1 MHLAEQVAEVKE
13 VQAYLGARPVEWLLA
28 NADVGSDWCLI
39 HCTQMNDSETGGL
52 AASGAVAGLCPITE
66 SSLGDGIFNG
76 INFRDSGG
84 HFGVGSDSNIHIAL
98 WEELATLDYSQR
110 LRDLSRAAMATPDR
124 STGRYLFDAASSAG
138 TQAAKRF
145 SGQIAEGKIADLMAV
160 STDNEFLCNRSGD
173 AVLDSLIFTGRGRNC
188 VTDVWSA
195 GRHMVRDG
203 RHIRRE
209 SVVARFM
216 EVLKQLGQDV

>member
-1 MHLAEQVAEVKE
+1 MT
-13 VQAYLGARPVEWLLA
+13 
-28 NADVGSDWCLI
+28 D
-39 HCTQMNDSETGGL
+39 TETRGL
-52 AASGAVAGLCPITE
+52 AATGAVAGLCPITE

-76 INFRDSGG
+76 IVFQDSGG
-84 HFGVGSDSNIHIAL
+84 RFAVGSDSNIHIAL

-124 STGRYLFDAASSAG
+124 STGRYLFDAATSAG
-138 TQAAKRF
+138 AQAAGRS

-173 AVLDSLIFTGRGRNC
+173 AVLDSLVFTGHGRSC

-203 RHIRRE
+203 RHIQRE
-209 SVVARFM
+209 RIVARFI
-216 EVLKQLGQDV
+216 EVSKQLGQDI